1 MSSNRSL
8 LLGLF
13 FLISLSVLAYYT
25 LFLTDFTL
33 FREQPELRVH
43 FSQTNGLREGD
54 AVLVAGM
61 RWGRVKKLTF
71 DPTAPIDRRIVVL
84 ASLNEPL
91 PLREGFVIKIEDAT
105 LLGGRN
111 LSIDPGPANGAVV
124 PKDREL
130 FGQVAANPIAALGKL
145 VDSSEKGVAEIV
157 ENVRVVTAD
166 LRAGKGV
173 LGHIF
178 KDEAMAQDL
187 ADALSAATKSLVN
200 IEEISRDLRAGRGTA
215 GQFLVN
221 ESLYKDLSDASRKLS
236 TLLDETNGLAK
247 DVRSG
252 KGLAGTFVQDETLAK
267 DLTTAVAD
275 LKSVVEKINNG
286 QGTIGQLVN
295 DDEIAKN
302 VAAVTRNLAN
312 GEGTIGALLVKPDV
326 YDNVR
331 QITED
336 FAVVT
341 GALRSGQGSIGRLV
355 MDDDLYQD
363 LKTAVRIVQRS
374 LEEFREA
381 APITTFTTVFFGA
394 F

>member
-8 LLGLF
+8 ILGLF

-111 LSIDPGPANGAVV
+111 LSVDPGPAEGTPV
-124 PKDREL
+124 PADREL

-145 VDSSEKGVAEIV
+145 VDSSEKGVADIV
-157 ENVRVVTAD
+157 ENIRVVTAD

-173 LGHIF
+173 LGRLM
-178 KDEAMAQDL
+178 KDETMAQDL
-187 ADALSAATKSLVN
+187 ADSLSAATKSLGY
-200 IEEISRDLRAGRGTA
+200 IEDIARDLRAGHGSA

-221 ESLYKDLSDASRKLS
+221 ESLFKDLSEASHKLS

-252 KGLAGTFVQDETLAK
+252 KGLAGTFVQDEALAK
-267 DLTTAVAD
+267 DLTHAVAD
-275 LKSVVEKINNG
+275 LKSVIEKINNG

-302 VAAVTRNLAN
+302 VATVTRSLAS

-326 YDNVR
+326 YDNMR

-336 FAVVT
+336 FSVVS